1 MSEER
6 ANTHQVC
13 YALEQRLQ
21 AACHQEQELTL
32 SSQDGAQTLTAWRLD
47 LESHVLRAPH
57 PSHLQAAVPG
67 KHTACPDCSRHLPSE
82 QKLHMP
88 SNHHD
93 SLGQER
99 YQA

>member
-67 KHTACPDCSRHLPSE
+67 KHTACPDGKFLIVLDTFLQSKSCTCL
-82 QKLHMP
+82 QIIMTL
-88 SNHHD
+88 
-93 SLGQER
+93 
-99 YQA
+99 